1 MLNGWI
7 IMIQN
12 GMKFSFWL
20 RRAREGLI
28 SLTKYSLKGLGFAKN
43 FESIRFRKFPKTPT
57 FDTAAKFDD
66 AFVKTVFFGESQEFL
81 QLKAKSYSQINQD
94 LFVLK
99 ELEYKKNGFFVEF
112 GATNG
117 LDLSNSFL
125 LESEFSWKGILAEPG
140 RVWINDLR
148 KNRPN
153 AKIEERLVWKD
164 SNSKLLFKETTMA
177 EFSTIDLLSNRD
189 VHRGHRENGGKY
201 MVETISLN
209 DLLSKHDAPLIID
222 YLSIDTEG
230 SEYEIL
236 SRLDFEKYS
245 FRVITCE
252 HNYSKQRNQIYKLLS
267 KHGYIRKYEEISLF
281 DDWYVKVM

>member
-1 MLNGWI
+1 
-7 IMIQN
+7 
-12 GMKFSFWL
+12 MK
-20 RRAREGLI
+20 
-28 SLTKYSLKGLGFAKN
+28 LK
-43 FESIRFRKFPKTPT
+43 E
-57 FDTAAKFDD
+57 
-66 AFVKTVFFGESQEFL
+66 
-81 QLKAKSYSQINQD
+81 KSHSQIKQD

-117 LDLSNSFL
+117 IDLSNSFL
-125 LESEFSWKGILAEPG
+125 LESKFSWQGILAEPG
-140 RVWINDLR
+140 RIWRNELR

-164 SNSKLLFKETTMA
+164 SGSKLLFNETAMV
-177 EFSTIDLLSNRD
+177 EFSTINLLSNRD

-201 MVETISLN
+201 EVETISLN
-209 DLLSKHDAPLIID
+209 DLLSKHEAPSIID

-236 SRLDFEKYS
+236 SGLDFGKYG

-252 HNYSKQRNQIYKLLS
+252 HNYSKQRNLIYKLLT
-267 KHGYIRKYEEISLF
+267 KHGYARKHEEISLF
-281 DDWYVKVM
+281 DDWYV

>member
-1 MLNGWI
+1 
-7 IMIQN
+7 
-12 GMKFSFWL
+12 
-20 RRAREGLI
+20 
-28 SLTKYSLKGLGFAKN
+28 
-43 FESIRFRKFPKTPT
+43 
-57 FDTAAKFDD
+57 
-66 AFVKTVFFGESQEFL
+66 
-81 QLKAKSYSQINQD
+81 
-94 LFVLK
+94 LK

-125 LESEFSWKGILAEPG
+125 LESEFSWQGILAEPG
-140 RVWINDLR
+140 RVWRNDLR
-148 KNRPN
+148 KNRPR

-164 SNSKLLFKETTMA
+164 STSKLLFNETAMA

-201 MVETISLN
+201 VVETISLN
-209 DLLSKHDAPLIID
+209 DLLSKHQAPSVID

-236 SRLDFEKYS
+236 SCLDFERYS

-252 HNYSKQRNQIYKLLS
+252 HNYSKQRNLIYKLLT
-267 KHGYIRKYEEISLF
+267 KHGYVRKYERVSQF
-281 DDWYVKVM
+281 DDWYVKLM

>member
-1 MLNGWI
+1 MR
-7 IMIQN
+7 
-12 GMKFSFWL
+12 FSFWL
-20 RRAREGLI
+20 RNTTARMI
-28 SLTKYSLKGLGFAKN
+28 SLIKYVLERLGFVEH
-43 FESIRFRKFPKTPT
+43 FESIRLRKFPKTTT
-57 FDTAAKFDD
+57 FDTAAKFDN
-66 AFVKTVFFGESQEFL
+66 VFMHAIWGGESQEFMK
-81 QLKAKSYSQINQD
+81 LKEMSRSQIKQD

-117 LDLSNSFL
+117 IDLSNSFL
-125 LESEFSWKGILAEPG
+125 LESEFSWQGILAEPG
-140 RVWINDLR
+140 RIWRNDLR

-164 SNSKLLFKETTMA
+164 SGSKLLFNETAMA

-201 MVETISLN
+201 EVETISLN
-209 DLLSKHDAPLIID
+209 DLLSKHKAPSIID

-236 SRLDFEKYS
+236 SGLDFGKYG

-252 HNYSKQRNQIYKLLS
+252 HNYSKQRNLIYKLLT
-267 KHGYIRKYEEISLF
+267 KHGYVRKHEEISLF
-281 DDWYVKVM
+281 DDWYVQMS

>member
-1 MLNGWI
+1 MV
-7 IMIQN
+7 QSR
-12 GMKFSFWL
+12 MKYSFWL
-20 RRAREGLI
+20 RSIRERLI
-28 SLTKYSLKGLGFAKN
+28 SLVKYLLKRLGFAKH
-43 FESIRFRKFPKTPT
+43 FESMRFRKFPNTLSFESAAE
-57 FDTAAKFDD
+57 FDK
-66 AFVKTVFFGESQEFL
+66 AFMYAIWGGESQEFL
-81 QLKAKSYSQINQD
+81 ELKEKSYSQIKQD

-125 LESEFSWKGILAEPG
+125 LESEFSWRGILAEPG
-140 RVWINDLR
+140 RIWRNDLR

-164 SNSKLLFKETTMA
+164 SSSKLLFNETAMA

-201 MVETISLN
+201 VVDTISLN
-209 DLLSKHDAPLIID
+209 DLLSKHEAPSVID

-236 SRLDFEKYS
+236 SCLDFERYS

-252 HNYSKQRNQIYKLLS
+252 HNYSKQRNSIYKLLT
-267 KHGYIRKYEEISLF
+267 KHGYVRKYEGISQF
-281 DDWYVKVM
+281 DDWYVKLM

>member
-12 GMKFSFWL
+12 GMKYSFWL

-28 SLTKYSLKGLGFAKN
+28 SLTKYSLKRLGFAKN